1 VLDQLTEQ
9 RSASRSSEKRTQS
22 GLALR
27 KHLPHNSNHS
37 GNLQSAA
44 LVLID
49 RTEDLLTPCSAGS
62 GPSPLAHRIVNTLNY
77 CQYLPKT
84 ASNTPAAVGTEK
96 MQNSSKHSVESLQC
110 DVSLRCPLLDVISAD
125 DAVQMLGMHMHATEA
140 TSKKDSNW
148 NVPMSALANLPLQ
161 LTPSLHYKPAST
173 HTVLESMLS
182 ESEEAG
188 RVALCT
194 ELKARIQAELGTL
207 PPSKKRGLGAE
218 MLAYTQALI
227 VAPGCKEE
235 DGTRVNALNG
245 TYFMM
250 CSVLY
255 CASYRVEFSLSLKRL
270 FHACKIF

>member
-1 VLDQLTEQ
+1 MLDQLTEQ

-27 KHLPHNSNHS
+27 KHLPHNTDPS

-62 GPSPLAHRIVNTLNY
+62 GLTPLAHRIVNTLNY

-84 ASNTPAAVGTEK
+84 TSNTPAAVGTEK
-96 MQNSSKHSVESLQC
+96 MQNSSKHRVESLQC
-110 DVSLRCPLLDVISAD
+110 DVFLQCPLLEVISAD
-125 DAVQMLGMHMHATEA
+125 DAVQMLGMHTTEA
-140 TSKKDSNW
+140 STRKDANW

-161 LTPSLHYKPAST
+161 LTPSLLYKPAST
-173 HTVLESMLS
+173 HSVLENLLTQ
-182 ESEEAG
+182 SEEAG
-188 RVALCT
+188 RAALCA

-207 PPSKKRGLGAE
+207 PPSKKRGIGAE

-235 DGTRVNALNG
+235 DGARVNALNG

-250 CSVLY
+250 CAVLY
-255 CASYRVEFSLSLKRL
+255 CASYRVEFSLSLTRL
-270 FHACKIF
+270 FHACRIF